1 MSEHF
6 SRNTVSTAEHF
17 INAARVPESL
27 KPQAFGPWV
36 IKRMA
41 PNPAKVSA
49 FAVLSFQLQVGFPS
63 QTLLLRHSWATL
75 HRADGEI
82 VMEDSRRELQ
92 KHLPIWM
99 KAKGRVLVTGLGLG
113 CVVRGLLANRDVEH
127 ITVVE
132 IDKQILRVVGH
143 EFSSNPRVRLIHGDA
158 LTIPLCE
165 RFDFAWHD
173 LWTDGDTHLQ
183 ILHAKLFDRCRD
195 KVEIQGAWQFPRH
208 LKRGMPEWIL
218 R

>member
-1 MSEHF
+1 MKLNPEDY
-6 SRNTVSTAEHF
+6 

-27 KPQAFGPWV
+27 TPQAFGPWV
-36 IKRMA
+36 IKRKA
-41 PNPAKVSA
+41 HDPAKISA
-49 FAVLSFQLQVGFPS
+49 FALLNFQAQVGFRS
-63 QTLLLRHSWATL
+63 QTLLLRHTWATL
-75 HRADGEI
+75 HLADGEI
-82 VMEDSRRELQ
+82 VMEDSRRELR
-92 KHLPIWM
+92 KHIPIWM

-127 ITVVE
+127 ISVVE

-143 EFSSNPRVRLIHGDA
+143 EFRTNARVRLIHGDA
-158 LTIPLCE
+158 LKVPLHE

-183 ILHAKLFDRCRD
+183 VLHARLFERCRD
-195 KVEIQGAWQFPRH
+195 KVEMQGAWQFPRH
-208 LKRGMPEWIL
+208 LKRRMPEWVL